1 MYKKALQDYLG
12 ESRCFS
18 ILYVLF
24 QAKMRGGGG
33 TKNKTSLHLPLFFVI
48 RKTI

>member
-1 MYKKALQDYLG
+1 MYKKALHDYLG

-24 QAKMRGGGG
+24 QAKMGGREA
-33 TKNKTSLHLPLFFVI
+33 KNKTSLHLPLFFVI